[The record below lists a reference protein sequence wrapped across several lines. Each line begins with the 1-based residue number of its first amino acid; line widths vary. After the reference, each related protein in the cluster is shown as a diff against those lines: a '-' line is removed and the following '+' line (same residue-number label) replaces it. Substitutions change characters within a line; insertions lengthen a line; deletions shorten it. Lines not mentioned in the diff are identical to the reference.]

1 MGQST
6 RAIMLQM
13 FNTGTSDLHVLAINV
28 TNAPDIAVDPPP
40 TYPIVIAPA
49 GEADVTLKYQ
59 PKSPGT
65 SQATVEVV
73 SDDPSGS
80 RIIQVNGAAV
90 AS

>member
-1 MGQST
+1 VGQST
-6 RAIMLQM
+6 RAIMLQL